1 MDKLQEVAQQ
11 TSLTTLLSLHLV
23 FALFGGIASNPSY
36 NIPIF
41 FFGIWAYNYHDSNAP
56 IKTFTAALSL
66 SVILD
71 IVWFSL
77 HGHNPLD
84 ERGFAFALAMN
95 IISLIGKPVTL
106 FASIGAIQNRGDN
119 LGVGAWSEAPGAFP
133 GNYERVREPNGEDF
147 A

>member
-1 MDKLQEVAQQ
+1 MDRLQEVAQQ
-11 TSLTTLLSLHLV
+11 TSLTTLLGLHLL
-23 FALFGGIASNPSY
+23 FALFGSIASNPNY
-36 NIPIF
+36 NIPIY
-41 FFGIWAYNYHDSNAP
+41 FFGIWAYHHRDSNAP
-56 IKTFTAALSL
+56 IKTFTVALGL

-84 ERGFAFALAMN
+84 ERGFSFALAMN

-119 LGVGAWSEAPGAFP
+119 LGVGSWSEAPGAFP
-133 GNYERVREPNGEDF
+133 GSYERVREPNSEDF

>member
-1 MDKLQEVAQQ
+1 MDRLQEVAQQ

-23 FALFGGIASNPSY
+23 LSLFGAIAHNPTY

-41 FFGIWAYNYHDSNAP
+41 FFGYWAFNFHDSNAP
-56 IKTFTAALSL
+56 IKTFTAALAL
-66 SVILD
+66 SIILD

-77 HGHNPLD
+77 HGHNPSD

-106 FASIGAIQNRGDN
+106 FASVGAIQNRGETLN
-119 LGVGAWSEAPGAFP
+119 VGGWSEAPGAFP
-133 GNYERVREPNGEDF
+133 GNYERVREPNNDEF